1 MCVEQVN
8 KPAAF
13 AVDLNGVKG
22 KLDARVLAPSGAEEQ
37 AVIQELD
44 KSQSDDCYVI
54 SYDLVVM

>member
-1 MCVEQVN
+1 MN

-37 AVIQELD
+37 AVVQELD
-44 KSQSDDCYVI
+44 TSQSCICYVI
-54 SYDLVVM
+54 NYDSVIL